1 MQSPAALPESPP
13 PSHPERPARGDWW
26 AVCLCAAWCGTC
38 GIYRPL
44 FDELARAHPDVRFEW
59 VDIEDES
66 DIAGDLDVETFPT
79 LLIADGERALFW
91 GPCCPRRP
99 CWRGCWPACRPQH
112 RAAQAQVA
120 RRSKCLSA
128 CVPPAARSGLWV
140 PAAQLAP
147 TTVLL
152 LFS

>member
-66 DIAGDLDVETFPT
+66 ELAGDLDVETFPT
-79 LLIADGERALFW
+79 LLIADGERALFL
-91 GPCCPRRP
+91 GPLL
-99 CWRGCWPACRPQH
+99 PQAPVLARLLASLQAAAPGSAGPGGEAQQVFERV
-112 RAAQAQVA
+112 RAARGA
-120 RRSKCLSA
+120 
-128 CVPPAARSGLWV
+128 
-140 PAAQLAP
+140 
-147 TTVLL
+147 
-152 LFS
+152 

>member
-66 DIAGDLDVETFPT
+66 DIAGELDVETFPT
-79 LLIADGERALFW
+79 LLIADGERALFL
-91 GPCCPRRP
+91 GPV
-99 CWRGCWPACRPQH
+99 RPQAPVLARLLASLQAAAPGSAGPGGEAQQVFERV
-112 RAAQAQVA
+112 RAARGA
-120 RRSKCLSA
+120 
-128 CVPPAARSGLWV
+128 
-140 PAAQLAP
+140 
-147 TTVLL
+147 
-152 LFS
+152 

>member
-44 FDELARAHPDVRFEW
+44 FDELARAYPDVRFEW

-79 LLIADGERALFW
+79 LLIADGERALFL
-91 GPCCPRRP
+91 GPLL
-99 CWRGCWPACRPQH
+99 PQAPVLARLLASLQAAAPGSAGPGGEAQQVFERV
-112 RAAQAQVA
+112 RAARGA
-120 RRSKCLSA
+120 
-128 CVPPAARSGLWV
+128 
-140 PAAQLAP
+140 
-147 TTVLL
+147 
-152 LFS
+152 

>member
-44 FDELARAHPDVRFEW
+44 FDELARAHRDVRFEW

-79 LLIADGERALFW
+79 LLIADGERALFL
-91 GPCCPRRP
+91 GPLL
-99 CWRGCWPACRPQH
+99 PQAPVLARLLASLQAAAPGSAGPGGEAQQVFERV
-112 RAAQAQVA
+112 RAARGA
-120 RRSKCLSA
+120 
-128 CVPPAARSGLWV
+128 
-140 PAAQLAP
+140 
-147 TTVLL
+147 
-152 LFS
+152 

>member
-1 MQSPAALPESPP
+1 MPSPAALPESPP

-66 DIAGDLDVETFPT
+66 DIAGELDVETFPT
-79 LLIADGERALFW
+79 LLIADGERALFL
-91 GPCCPRRP
+91 GPLL
-99 CWRGCWPACRPQH
+99 PQAPVLARLLASLQAAAPGSAGPGGEAQQVFERV
-112 RAAQAQVA
+112 RAARGA
-120 RRSKCLSA
+120 
-128 CVPPAARSGLWV
+128 
-140 PAAQLAP
+140 
-147 TTVLL
+147 
-152 LFS
+152 

>member
-13 PSHPERPARGDWW
+13 PSHPDRPARGDWW

-44 FDELARAHPDVRFEW
+44 FDELARAHPAVRFEW

-79 LLIADGERALFW
+79 LLIADGERALFL
-91 GPCCPRRP
+91 GPLL
-99 CWRGCWPACRPQH
+99 PQAPVLARLLASLQAAAPGSAGPGGEAQQVFERV
-112 RAAQAQVA
+112 RAARGA
-120 RRSKCLSA
+120 
-128 CVPPAARSGLWV
+128 
-140 PAAQLAP
+140 
-147 TTVLL
+147 
-152 LFS
+152 

>member
-79 LLIADGERALFW
+79 LLIADGERALFL
-91 GPCCPRRP
+91 GPVL
-99 CWRGCWPACRPQH
+99 PQAPVLARLLASLQAAAPGSAGQGGEAQQVFERV
-112 RAAQAQVA
+112 RAARGA
-120 RRSKCLSA
+120 
-128 CVPPAARSGLWV
+128 
-140 PAAQLAP
+140 
-147 TTVLL
+147 
-152 LFS
+152 

>member
-44 FDELARAHPDVRFEW
+44 FEELSWAHPDVRFEW

-79 LLIADGERALFW
+79 LLIADGERALFL
-91 GPCCPRRP
+91 GPLL
-99 CWRGCWPACRPQH
+99 PQAPVLA
-112 RAAQAQVA
+112 RLLASLQAAAPGSAGAGGEAQGVFE
-120 RRSKCLSA
+120 RVRS
-128 CVPPAARSGLWV
+128 ARSR
-140 PAAQLAP
+140 
-147 TTVLL
+147 
-152 LFS
+152 

>member
-1 MQSPAALPESPP
+1 MQSPAALPESPS

-79 LLIADGERALFW
+79 LLIADGERALFL
-91 GPCCPRRP
+91 GPLL
-99 CWRGCWPACRPQH
+99 PQAPVLARLLASLQAAAPGSAGPGGEAQQVFERV
-112 RAAQAQVA
+112 RAARGA
-120 RRSKCLSA
+120 
-128 CVPPAARSGLWV
+128 
-140 PAAQLAP
+140 
-147 TTVLL
+147 
-152 LFS
+152 

>member
-44 FDELARAHPDVRFEW
+44 FNELARAHPDVRFEW

-66 DIAGDLDVETFPT
+66 DIAGELDVETFPT
-79 LLIADGERALFW
+79 LLIADGERALFL
-91 GPCCPRRP
+91 GPLL
-99 CWRGCWPACRPQH
+99 PQAPVLARLLASLQAAAPGSAGPGGEAQQVFERV
-112 RAAQAQVA
+112 RAARGA
-120 RRSKCLSA
+120 
-128 CVPPAARSGLWV
+128 
-140 PAAQLAP
+140 
-147 TTVLL
+147 
-152 LFS
+152 

>member
-59 VDIEDES
+59 VDI
-66 DIAGDLDVETFPT
+66 V
-79 LLIADGERALFW
+79 
-91 GPCCPRRP
+91 
-99 CWRGCWPACRPQH
+99 
-112 RAAQAQVA
+112 V
-120 RRSKCLSA
+120 
-128 CVPPAARSGLWV
+128 V
-140 PAAQLAP
+140 
-147 TTVLL
+147 
-152 LFS
+152 

>member
-1 MQSPAALPESPP
+1 MQSPTALPESPP

-79 LLIADGERALFW
+79 LLIADGERALFL
-91 GPCCPRRP
+91 GPLL
-99 CWRGCWPACRPQH
+99 PQAPVLARLLASLQAAAPGSAGPGGEAQQVFERM
-112 RAAQAQVA
+112 RAARGA
-120 RRSKCLSA
+120 
-128 CVPPAARSGLWV
+128 
-140 PAAQLAP
+140 
-147 TTVLL
+147 
-152 LFS
+152 